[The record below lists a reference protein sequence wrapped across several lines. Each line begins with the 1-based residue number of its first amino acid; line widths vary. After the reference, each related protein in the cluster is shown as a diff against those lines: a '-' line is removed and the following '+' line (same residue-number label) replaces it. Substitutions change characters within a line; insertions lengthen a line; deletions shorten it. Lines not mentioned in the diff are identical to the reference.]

1 MLFQSLSIAALIAA
15 LPTAFAL
22 PEVTIEALP
31 ADCSSYPQ
39 YNKESDIAGPWIVRL
54 KDSDNAALE
63 GYGDSIVDSYST
75 DPATHQQIMSSGH
88 VSLAELAIEA
98 SSN

>member
-1 MLFQSLSIAALIAA
+1 MIFQCLSIAALLAA
-15 LPTAFAL
+15 LPSSLAL

-39 YNKESDIAGPWIVRL
+39 YNEQSAIAGPWIVQLR
-54 KDSDNAALE
+54 DSDNAALE
-63 GYGDSIVDSYST
+63 SYGDSVVDSYSI
-75 DPATHQQIMSSGH
+75 DPVTQRPVMSSGH
-88 VSLAELAIEA
+88 VSLAKLVIEV

>member
-1 MLFQSLSIAALIAA
+1 MLFQSLSIAAFIAA

-22 PEVTIEALP
+22 PEVTIKALP

-39 YNKESDIAGPWIVRL
+39 YNKESAIAGPWIVQLR
-54 KDSDNAALE
+54 DSDNAALE
-63 GYGDSIVDSYST
+63 GYGDSIVDSYSI
-75 DPATHQQIMSSGH
+75 DPATQQQIMYSGH
-88 VSLAELAIEA
+88 VSLAELAIET

>member
-15 LPTAFAL
+15 LPTSLAL
-22 PEVTIEALP
+22 PEVTIKALP

-39 YNKESDIAGPWIVRL
+39 YNKQSATAGPWIVQLR
-54 KDSDNAALE
+54 DSDNAALE
-63 GYGDSIVDSYST
+63 GYGDSIVDSYSI
-75 DPATHQQIMSSGH
+75 DPATQRPIMYSGH
-88 VSLAELAIEA
+88 VSLAELVIEV